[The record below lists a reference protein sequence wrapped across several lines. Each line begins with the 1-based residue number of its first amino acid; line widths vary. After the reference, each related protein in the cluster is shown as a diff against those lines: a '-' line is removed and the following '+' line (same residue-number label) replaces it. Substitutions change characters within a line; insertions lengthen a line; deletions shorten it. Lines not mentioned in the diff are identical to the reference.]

1 MYHEFFLEST
11 FNRKGGVS
19 VNIDYK
25 ALAELLAQMNLL
37 DQPLNAMNKDQIT
50 SLCNIIISVVS
61 FPTSGIDDVPF

>member
-1 MYHEFFLEST
+1 
-11 FNRKGGVS
+11 